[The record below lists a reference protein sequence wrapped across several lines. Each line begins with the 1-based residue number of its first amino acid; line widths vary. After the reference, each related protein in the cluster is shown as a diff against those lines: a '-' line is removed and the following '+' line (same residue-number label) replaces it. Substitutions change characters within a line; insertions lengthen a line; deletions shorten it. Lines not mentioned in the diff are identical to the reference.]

1 MQRGWSS
8 VCKMLEQETEVHLLI
23 EPCSGRRFDLILTI
37 SSSESCDDV
46 LECVR
51 ETVQELGKH
60 SENSQWN
67 LYEVWHG
74 RGVCILL

>member
-1 MQRGWSS
+1 
-8 VCKMLEQETEVHLLI
+8 MLEEETEVHLLI
-23 EPCSGRRFDLILTI
+23 EPSSGRRFDLSLAI

-60 SENSQWN
+60 SENTQWY

-74 RGVCILL
+74 RGVWILLQDLLCSLFL